1 MQNKN
6 ILMTKN
12 KHENSNKIYV
22 LLLIFM
28 GLISSVNIS
37 AQEYEYEIGGMT
49 GISTYMGDANKNN
62 PFMSPNFAMG
72 AVLRYNR
79 NFRWAYKANFVVGGV
94 SGDTR
99 KSGNVFP
106 NGQNTSFSRT
116 FYEVGGQVEYNFFHY
131 SDKYQYLGTRRF
143 SPYIFTGLGMTIG
156 SGEETFM
163 GMNLPL
169 GIGLK
174 YKWKDRL
181 NLGFEFSFRKL
192 FGDSFDVTKKNGG
205 LSLDDPYKIESSF
218 FKNKDWYLLTMFSVT
233 WDFGVR
239 SKSCV
244 DSLY

>member
-1 MQNKN
+1 MRRS
-6 ILMTKN
+6 LY
-12 KHENSNKIYV
+12 ENRNKIHI
-22 LLLIFM
+22 LLLVFM
-28 GLISSVNIS
+28 GLFSSVNGFC
-37 AQEYEYEIGGMT
+37 QEYEYEIGGMT
-49 GISTYMGDANKNN
+49 GISSYMGDANKTNL
-62 PFMSPNFAMG
+62 FQSPNFALG
-72 AVLRYNR
+72 AVFRYNK
-79 NFRWAYKANFVVGGV
+79 NFRWAYKANLVVGGV

-106 NGQNTSFSRT
+106 NQQNTSFSRT
-116 FYEVGGQVEYNFFHY
+116 FYELGGQVEYNFFHY
-131 SDKYQYLGTRRF
+131 SDKYQYLGTRKF
-143 SPYIFTGLGMTIG
+143 SPYIFTGLGFTVG
-156 SGEETFM
+156 SGDETFF

-192 FGDSFDVTKKNGG
+192 FGDSFDVTSKKGD
-205 LSLDDPYKIESSF
+205 LSLDDPYNIKSSF

-233 WDFGVR
+233 WDFGLR